1 MSGEESVPPAEKG
14 RRGPAQQ
21 SSSESAEPGQSNYAV
36 TPQLT
41 STEGSEPSELPLDS
55 SLSDQPIA
63 RPAARNT
70 WAVRSVH
77 RETPDDI
84 PADRRAEG
92 RAYLQDRARKA
103 GLDQLNDR
111 SGDNMNNGSFDSRE
125 NLAEPVRIALWGAPA
140 SGKTTLMAALGIC
153 VGRQNSAVGK
163 WSIFPENDA
172 SAALL
177 TKFTHQ
183 LIVDQRFPEATE
195 IGSIQEL
202 SVIFKGDIAGSKFA
216 PRKRPWRRGSTN
228 CSFRL
233 NLVDFSGEAFGY
245 HPQKQAILERA
256 ANAALDNL
264 ASAQGLIY
272 LFDPLSERD
281 QRDSATYVERTL
293 VELSRRM
300 AMAGRLSG
308 MYLPQQ
314 ISVCITKF
322 DHPEIFQQ
330 ARRMN
335 LIDEASDGTLRVLDC
350 NAQRFF
356 DMYCSGRFWGGD
368 ERSYAGA
375 QFVRDS
381 LQCYFAPDR
390 IRYFVSSSIG
400 LRRWSS
406 ENVGVSAGV
415 ARVNP
420 EDFANFG
427 VDGSGDFVIRGPI
440 DPINVLEP
448 LISLQQRIAGNDRYK
463 G

>member
-1 MSGEESVPPAEKG
+1 
-14 RRGPAQQ
+14 
-21 SSSESAEPGQSNYAV
+21 
-36 TPQLT
+36 
-41 STEGSEPSELPLDS
+41 
-55 SLSDQPIA
+55 
-63 RPAARNT
+63 
-70 WAVRSVH
+70 
-77 RETPDDI
+77 
-84 PADRRAEG
+84 
-92 RAYLQDRARKA
+92 
-103 GLDQLNDR
+103 
-111 SGDNMNNGSFDSRE
+111 MNNGSFDSRE